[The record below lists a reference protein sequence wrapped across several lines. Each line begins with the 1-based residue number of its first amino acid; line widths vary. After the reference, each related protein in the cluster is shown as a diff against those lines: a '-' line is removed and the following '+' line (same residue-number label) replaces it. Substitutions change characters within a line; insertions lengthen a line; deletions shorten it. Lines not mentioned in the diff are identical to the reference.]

1 MDVPTTTSTTNSCTL
16 DPSFRD
22 LQKRYDIVSAIALE
36 SAMLYHLEVLVGLF
50 VVLGCFKSAGIG
62 CLWNTGWWVME
73 GVQMMVTICLAAGT
87 TYEVH
92 WVTLVILVLV
102 ANFVLELLQFVL
114 GTILP
119 RLLFPASP
127 DLSHQCY
134 RIRFFALGL
143 FLLLLGLQSVGKLFD
158 WQTRLCLSLLGAIY
172 IATINSAVA
181 MASHRD
187 GHRLLAFASTFFLVC
202 PSVVAGKIMALV
214 STKNLTTI
222 PGARDFPLEFRP
234 SSGLWT
240 LTLRM
245 VLPIGLRLAWVHY
258 QQKFNST
265 SSSAGRAL
273 EQPNKGDRVRASLMG
288 LAILYAGP
296 SLFQM
301 GQSYRAGDLMAV
313 ISWIE
318 CVCLP
323 FSSF

>member
-1 MDVPTTTSTTNSCTL
+1 
-16 DPSFRD
+16 
-22 LQKRYDIVSAIALE
+22 
-36 SAMLYHLEVLVGLF
+36 
-50 VVLGCFKSAGIG
+50 
-62 CLWNTGWWVME
+62 
-73 GVQMMVTICLAAGT
+73 MMVTICLAAGT

-181 MASHRD
+181 MASHPG

-202 PSVVAGKIMALV
+202 PSVVAGKIMALL
-214 STKNLTTI
+214 SMKNLTTI
-222 PGARDFPLEFRP
+222 PGAKDFPLEFRP

-245 VLPIGLRLAWVHY
+245 VLPIGLRLAWLHY
-258 QQKFNST
+258 QQKIST
-265 SSSAGRAL
+265 SSSSGRAAVDSCKL
-273 EQPNKGDRVRASLMG
+273 PNKGDRVRASLMG

-323 FSSF
+323 FASSSYHFLMEGGILLDLNFAFYTS